1 MSEEKELEQV
11 LDFIKN
17 KGWKY
22 DDILKKALND
32 ISDVSVEKSNAFINK
47 NYDVYKELADM

>member
-32 ISDVSVEKSNAFINK
+32 ISDVSVEKSNAFIDK